1 MGDTIGDTG
10 KVRVIV
16 ADDHPIYREG
26 LVRALSDSGHAD
38 VVAEAESGDLAMTLI
53 RKHQP
58 HVALL
63 DFSMP
68 GMNGTDIAAAV
79 QREQLPTRVLLVS
92 ANTDAA
98 VVYHALQQ
106 GAAGFLPKE
115 SARSEIVDA
124 ILECAK
130 GHDVVA
136 PALATGLALEI
147 RRRDDKPPVV
157 SLSPREL
164 EVLSR
169 IAQGQ
174 PVVSIARDLTL
185 SQSTVKT
192 LVQRTYD
199 KLGVADRASAVAEA
213 MRQKLLE

>member
-1 MGDTIGDTG
+1 
-10 KVRVIV
+10 
-16 ADDHPIYREG
+16 
-26 LVRALSDSGHAD
+26 
-38 VVAEAESGDLAMTLI
+38 
-53 RKHQP
+53 
-58 HVALL
+58 
-63 DFSMP
+63 
-68 GMNGTDIAAAV
+68 
-79 QREQLPTRVLLVS
+79 VLLVS
-92 ANTDAA
+92 ANKDAA